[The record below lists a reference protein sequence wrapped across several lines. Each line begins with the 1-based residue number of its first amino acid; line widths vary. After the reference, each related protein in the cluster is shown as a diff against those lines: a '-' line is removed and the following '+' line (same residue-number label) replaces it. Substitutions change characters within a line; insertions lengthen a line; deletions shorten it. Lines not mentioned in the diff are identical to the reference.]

1 MASTLTLPLAPE
13 QPMTEALIN
22 TAEILLVIQDVWEDI
37 RIAHPDV
44 PEAIFAFGSGVRG
57 KRLVNGHFAENTW
70 QRDKETV
77 HEVFISG
84 EGLARGAVDTFGTLL
99 HEAAHGIANTRDIQD
114 TSRQGRYHNEKFRQI
129 AEEEL
134 GLELEKDPRIGWS
147 PTTVPESAQAE
158 WAPQIQAL
166 ENVLGFYRLMPELKE
181 KKPSN
186 NLPVWECQCD
196 PARKIRISKKAAEE
210 GPVICGVC
218 EEKFEAQEEG
228 A

>member
-1 MASTLTLPLAPE
+1 MEVSE
-13 QPMTEALIN
+13 RMTEALIN
-22 TAEILLVIQDVWEDI
+22 TAEILAVIQDVWEDI
-37 RIAHPDV
+37 RQVHPDV

-99 HEAAHGIANTRDIQD
+99 HEAAHGIANTRGIQD
-114 TSRQGRYHNEKFRQI
+114 TSRQGRYHNERFREI

-134 GLELEKDPRIGWS
+134 GLSLEKDPKIGWS

-158 WAPQIQAL
+158 WAPQIEAL
-166 ENVLGFYRLMPELKE
+166 ENVLGFYRLMPEPQE
-181 KKPSN
+181 KKPSS
-186 NLPVWECQCD
+186 NLPVLECRC
-196 PARKIRISKKAAEE
+196 PEPRKIRMSKKAREE
-210 GPVICGVC
+210 GPVVCGVC
-218 EEKFEAQEEG
+218 ESVFEEQEVD